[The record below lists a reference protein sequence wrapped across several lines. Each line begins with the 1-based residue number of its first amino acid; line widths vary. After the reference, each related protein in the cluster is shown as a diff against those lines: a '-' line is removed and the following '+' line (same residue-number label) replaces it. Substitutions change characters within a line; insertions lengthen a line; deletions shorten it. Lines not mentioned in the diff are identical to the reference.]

1 MIWFWSAAGL
11 LLMAVLV
18 GILRPLIRQPRS
30 GDESGEAVAVFRRQ
44 LAEVEVDA
52 AQGRL
57 AADAAD
63 AARSEIA
70 RRLLAAADREAAGA
84 TLPTGSPAE
93 MSWRIGAAVGIAAVL
108 PAAAIAIYLWVG
120 APFPSGGSAAPGQAI
135 QAHDE
140 AELAAAA
147 DTLAARAKAEP
158 GNLED
163 WVMLGR
169 TAAALQRFAEARDAY
184 RRAIALAPDR
194 PELRAELG
202 EVLVLEAEGVVTP
215 AAEAEFAKA
224 GTDPRARYYGAEA
237 ALQHGDTN
245 QGAALLRALL
255 ADAPADAPWRK
266 LVAQRL
272 AEVMPAAQPT
282 GGEVPAS
289 PSGSGPPAAGSSA
302 AGPTAQDIAAAQEMT
317 PQEREAMIRGMVAR
331 LAARLEQHPD
341 DKEGWARL
349 AHAYDVLG
357 ETGKAAMARNRAA
370 AAVERSATSPAT
382 PPAAPR

>member
-1 MIWFWSAAGL
+1 MIWFWSLAGL
-11 LLMAVLV
+11 LLTAVLAGV
-18 GILRPLIRQPRS
+18 LWPLIRQPCS
-30 GDESGEAVAVFRRQ
+30 GDESDEAVAVFRRQ
-44 LAEVEVDA
+44 LAEVDVDA

-57 AADAAD
+57 APETAS
-63 AARSEIA
+63 AARTEIA
-70 RRLLAAADREAAGA
+70 RRLLAAADREALGA
-84 TLPTGSPAE
+84 TSPTGNPVDT
-93 MSWRIGAAVGIAAVL
+93 SWRIGAAVGIAAVL
-108 PAAAIAIYLWVG
+108 PSAAIAIYLWVG
-120 APFPSGGSAAPGQAI
+120 DPLAIGSSAAPERAM

-140 AELAAAA
+140 VELAGAA
-147 DTLAARAKAEP
+147 DTLAARAKADP

-169 TAAALQRFAEARDAY
+169 TTALLERFAEARDAY

-202 EVLVLEAEGVVTP
+202 EVLVLQAEGVVTP

-224 GTDPRARYYGAEA
+224 GNDPRSRYYIAAA

-245 QGAALLRALL
+245 KGVSLLRALL

-272 AEVMPAAQPT
+272 AEIAPAAQPT
-282 GGEVPAS
+282 GGEAVPF
-289 PSGSGPPAAGSSA
+289 GPPV

-317 PQEREAMIRGMVAR
+317 PQERAAMIRGMVAR
-331 LAARLEQHPD
+331 LAARLQQHPD

-357 ETGKAAMARNRAA
+357 QTDKAEMARSRAA
-370 AAVERSATSPAT
+370 AAAERPAASPAN
-382 PPAAPR
+382 PPAVPR